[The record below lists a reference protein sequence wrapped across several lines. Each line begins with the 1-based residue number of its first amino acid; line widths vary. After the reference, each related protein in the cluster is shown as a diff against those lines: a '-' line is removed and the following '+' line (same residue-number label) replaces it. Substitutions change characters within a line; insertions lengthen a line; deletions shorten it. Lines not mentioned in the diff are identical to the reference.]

1 MGTELVVERRGKDGS
16 IHLKEEK
23 RNVLLINIAVN
34 GEVVKDRSGDYRV
47 ASANSNLDMLKK
59 KKEERKKFSI
69 ISVLTEQ
76 RTHAR
81 KAENGSEF

>member
-1 MGTELVVERRGKDGS
+1 MRRPHRGILVMGTELVVERRGKDGS

-47 ASANSNLDMLKK
+47 A
-59 KKEERKKFSI
+59 I
-69 ISVLTEQ
+69 IQIPIWTC
-76 RTHAR
+76 
-81 KAENGSEF
+81 

>member
-1 MGTELVVERRGKDGS
+1 MRRPHRGILILEMGTELVVERRGKDGS

-59 KKEERKKFSI
+59 KKKKERNSP
-69 ISVLTEQ
+69 
-76 RTHAR
+76 
-81 KAENGSEF
+81 